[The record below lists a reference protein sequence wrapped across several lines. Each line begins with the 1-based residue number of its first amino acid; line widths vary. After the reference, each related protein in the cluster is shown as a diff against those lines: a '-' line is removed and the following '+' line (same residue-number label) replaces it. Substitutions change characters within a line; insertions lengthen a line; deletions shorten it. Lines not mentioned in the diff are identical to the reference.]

1 MWRILSGC
9 FMGWSLGA
17 NNSANVFGTAV
28 ASGLVRYAVAIWLTA
43 IFVVAG
49 AVLEGAKCMGTYG
62 ALAAL
67 SADAAFLVTLATA
80 CTVTFLTHAAIPAST
95 SQAVVGAL
103 LGWAALHGTPDFT
116 KLYKIVTCWVLTP
129 VGGIVGGW
137 LLFRILQEV
146 IEKHVPSLVARN
158 RFYLLGVLVT
168 GCYSAYCL
176 GANNVANVTGVYVA
190 AGLLDAPAA
199 ALVGGLSIALGVLTY
214 SRKIMM
220 AVGKGIV
227 PLDPGSAL
235 AAVLAEAL
243 TLHVFTQIGVPV
255 SSSQAIVGAV
265 IGVGLVR
272 DRKTVN
278 ARMVGRI
285 AVGWVLTPVI
295 AAAVLLALHLLWK
308 GIPLWV
314 DSMCSGSSISPTPVP
329 YLWQ

>member
-17 NNSANVFGTAV
+17 NNSANVFATAV

-62 ALAAL
+62 ALVSL
-67 SADAAFLVTLATA
+67 GVDAAFLVTLATA
-80 CTVTFLTHAAIPAST
+80 VTTAFLTHAAIPGST
-95 SQAVVGAL
+95 SQAIVGAL

-116 KLYKIVTCWVLTP
+116 KLYKIMTCWVLTP
-129 VGGIVGGW
+129 VGGIVGSWCIYQGIVGTVE
-137 LLFRILQEV
+137 RRM
-146 IEKHVPSLVARN
+146 KSLVARN
-158 RFYLLGVLVT
+158 RFYVTGVVIT

-176 GANNVANVTGVYVA
+176 GANNVANVTGVYVSS
-190 AGLLDAPAA
+190 GLLDAPTA